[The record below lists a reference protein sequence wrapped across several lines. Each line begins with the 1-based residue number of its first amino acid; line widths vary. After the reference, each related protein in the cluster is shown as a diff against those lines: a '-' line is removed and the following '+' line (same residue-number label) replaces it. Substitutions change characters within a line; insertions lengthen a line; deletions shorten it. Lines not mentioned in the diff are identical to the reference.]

1 MAKISIIIPVYNVEN
16 YLERCVYSVLT
27 QNLKDI
33 EVILVN
39 DGSTDSSGVLCDD
52 FAIKDNRIKVVHKQN
67 GGLSSARNE
76 GLKYATSDLVGFID
90 SDDWISSDMYEYLW
104 NLQEKND
111 ADIVSCNYMLAYDY
125 PTKINNAKIKEYVFT
140 RNEALKKYLELGAF
154 SRINDYSACKKI
166 YKKELFSDVEFPD
179 GMLFEDMPTNFR
191 LIQKCSKYVF
201 STKVCYFYFQN
212 SVSITRNQY
221 SKRHNDLIKS
231 SEMIGLYAKKEDNDI
246 QKLAKILRIKSYFS
260 LLTKVVRFGVNDDVD
275 DVYISEN
282 LLIPFRDD
290 YKAFM
295 NSKFSWKIK
304 ILGTLYN
311 FAWKFTKKIFQL
323 IRFIKGNI

>member
-1 MAKISIIIPVYNVEN
+1 MPKISIIIPVYNVEN
-16 YLERCVYSVLT
+16 YLERCIKSVINQSLDD
-27 QNLKDI
+27 LEI
-33 EVILVN
+33 ILVN
-39 DGSTDSSGVLCDD
+39 DGSTDSSGEMCDN
-52 FAIKDNRIKVVHKQN
+52 FANEDERIKVIHKKN

-104 NLQEKND
+104 NLQQKND
-111 ADIVSCNYMLAYDY
+111 ADIVSCNYMLAFDY
-125 PTKINNAKIKEYVFT
+125 PTKIKNAKIKEYVFT

-154 SRINDYSACKKI
+154 SRINDYSAWKKL
-166 YKKELFSDVEFPD
+166 YKKNLFSDVEFPD

-191 LIQKCSKYVF
+191 LIQKCSKYVY
-201 STKVCYFYFQN
+201 STKICYFYFQN
-212 SVSITRNQY
+212 SISITRNQY

-260 LLTKVVRFGVNDDVD
+260 LLTKVVRFGVKDDVD

-282 LLIPFRDD
+282 LLIPFRSE

-295 NSKFSWKIK
+295 NSKFSWKMK

-323 IRFIKGNI
+323 IRFIKGKI

>member
-1 MAKISIIIPVYNVEN
+1 MPKISIIIPVYNVEK

-27 QNLKDI
+27 QTLKDI

-52 FAIKDNRIKVVHKQN
+52 FAIKNNRIKVVHKQN

-104 NLQEKND
+104 NLQQKND
-111 ADIVSCNYMLAYDY
+111 ADIVSCNYMLAFDY
-125 PTKINNAKIKEYVFT
+125 PTKIKNAKIKEYVFT

-154 SRINDYSACKKI
+154 SRINDYSAWKKL
-166 YKKELFSDVEFPD
+166 YKKKLFSDVEFPD

-191 LIQKCSKYVF
+191 LIQKCSKYVY
-201 STKVCYFYFQN
+201 STKICYFYFQN

>member
-1 MAKISIIIPVYNVEN
+1 MPKISIIIPIYNVEN
-16 YLERCVYSVLT
+16 YLERCIKSVINQSLDD
-27 QNLKDI
+27 LEI
-33 EVILVN
+33 ILVN
-39 DGSTDSSGVLCDD
+39 DGSTDSSGEMCDN
-52 FAIKDNRIKVVHKQN
+52 FANEDKRIKVIHKKN

-125 PTKINNAKIKEYVFT
+125 PTKIKNEKIKEYVFT

-154 SRINDYSACKKI
+154 SRINDYSAWKKL
-166 YKKELFSDVEFPD
+166 YKKKLFSDVEFPD

-191 LIQKCSKYVF
+191 LIQKCSKYVY
-201 STKVCYFYFQN
+201 STKICYFYFQN

-282 LLIPFRDD
+282 LLIPFRNE

-323 IRFIKGNI
+323 IRFIKGKI

>member
-1 MAKISIIIPVYNVEN
+1 MAKISIIIPIYNVEN
-16 YLERCVYSVLT
+16 YLKRCVLSVLT
-27 QNLKDI
+27 QTLKDI

-39 DGSTDSSGVLCDD
+39 DGSTDSSGEMCDN
-52 FAIKDNRIKVVHKQN
+52 FANEDKRIKVIHKKN

-111 ADIVSCNYMLAYDY
+111 ADIVSCNYMLAFDY
-125 PTKINNAKIKEYVFT
+125 PTKIKNAKIKEYVFT

-154 SRINDYSACKKI
+154 SRINDYSAWKKI

-191 LIQKCSKYVF
+191 LIQKCSKYVY
-201 STKVCYFYFQN
+201 STKICYFYFQN

-260 LLTKVVRFGVNDDVD
+260 LLTKVVRFGVNDDVN

-282 LLIPFRDD
+282 LLIPFRNE
-290 YKAFM
+290 YKTFM

-323 IRFIKGNI
+323 IRFIKGKI

>member
-1 MAKISIIIPVYNVEN
+1 MAKLSIIIPVYNVEK

-27 QNLKDI
+27 QTLKDI

-125 PTKINNAKIKEYVFT
+125 PTKIKNAKIKEYVFT

-154 SRINDYSACKKI
+154 SRINDYSACKKL
-166 YKKELFSDVEFPD
+166 YKKKLFSDVEFPD

-191 LIQKCSKYVF
+191 LIQKCSKYVY
-201 STKVCYFYFQN
+201 STKICYFYFQN

-282 LLIPFRDD
+282 LLIPFRNE

-295 NSKFSWKIK
+295 NSKFSCKIK
-304 ILGTLYN
+304 ILGTLYK
-311 FAWKFTKKIFQL
+311 FAWCFTRKMFQL
-323 IRFIKGNI
+323 LRLTKVIK

>member
-1 MAKISIIIPVYNVEN
+1 MSKISIIIPVYNVEK
-16 YLERCVYSVLT
+16 YLDRCIKSVINQTLV
-27 QNLKDI
+27 DI
-33 EVILVN
+33 EIILVN
-39 DGSTDSSGVLCDD
+39 DGSTDSSGEMCDEY
-52 FAIKDNRIKVVHKQN
+52 AKKDSRIKVIHKLN

-76 GLKYATSDLVGFID
+76 GLKYATAELVGFID
-90 SDDWISSDMYEYLW
+90 SDDWITVDMYEYLY
-104 NLQEKND
+104 NLQQNNN
-111 ADIVSCNYMLAYDY
+111 ADIVSCSYLLAKNY
-125 PTKINNAKIKEYVFT
+125 PTKLKNLKTKEFVFT
-140 RNEALKKYLELGAF
+140 RDEALNNYLKMGVFE
-154 SRINDYSACKKI
+154 RINDYSAWKKI

-191 LIQKCSKYVF
+191 LIQKCSKYVY
-201 STKVCYFYFQN
+201 STKICYFYFQN
-212 SVSITRNQY
+212 SISITRNQY

-282 LLIPFRDD
+282 LLIPFRNE
-290 YKAFM
+290 YKTFM

-311 FAWKFTKKIFQL
+311 LAWKYTKKIFQL
-323 IRFIKGNI
+323 IRFIKGKI

>member
-1 MAKISIIIPVYNVEN
+1 MPKISIIIPIYNVEN
-16 YLERCVYSVLT
+16 YLERCIKSVINQSLDD
-27 QNLKDI
+27 LEI
-33 EVILVN
+33 ILVN
-39 DGSTDSSGVLCDD
+39 DGSTDSSGEMCDN
-52 FAIKDNRIKVVHKQN
+52 FANEDKRIKVIHKKN

-125 PTKINNAKIKEYVFT
+125 PTKIKNAKIKEYVFT

-154 SRINDYSACKKI
+154 SRINDYSAWKKL
-166 YKKELFSDVEFPD
+166 YKKKLFSDVEFPD

-191 LIQKCSKYVF
+191 LIQKCSKYVY
-201 STKVCYFYFQN
+201 STKICYFYFQN

-282 LLIPFRDD
+282 LLIPFRNE

-323 IRFIKGNI
+323 IRFIKGKI

>member
-1 MAKISIIIPVYNVEN
+1 MSKLSIIIPVYNVEK

-27 QNLKDI
+27 QTLKDI

-104 NLQEKND
+104 NLQQKND

-125 PTKINNAKIKEYVFT
+125 PTKIKNAKIREYVFT

-154 SRINDYSACKKI
+154 SRINDYSAWKKI

-179 GMLFEDMPTNFR
+179 GMLFEDMSTNFR
-191 LIQKCSKYVF
+191 LIQKCSKYVY
-201 STKVCYFYFQN
+201 STKICYFYFQN

-221 SKRHNDLIKS
+221 SLKHNDLFKVLTQIRD
-231 SEMIGLYAKKEDNDI
+231 YAHNEDVQI
-246 QKLAKILRIKSYFS
+246 QKLIDILEIKSYFS
-260 LLTKVVRFGVNDDVD
+260 LLTKSARFGNSEG
-275 DVYISEN
+275 ISDLYVKEN
-282 LLIPFRDD
+282 LLLPFKKC
-290 YKAFM
+290 YKQFM
-295 NSKFSWKIK
+295 REKFSFIFK
-304 ILGTLYN
+304 ILATAYYLN
-311 FAWKFTKKIFQL
+311 WDLSKKIIGFL
-323 IRFIKGNI
+323 KK